1 MSLALFATALLHHAH
16 AQVLAVRFP
25 WPCTTGPLSSTFAFL
40 LEIKTRLEERQAER
54 EARNCK
60 NPRCNHKTT
69 LNPRSTFQLTSTSVW
84 VPTREH
90 LFPCL
95 IPLAPPSA
103 FCTRNTMTP
112 KYTTPTNPEPPTYS
126 MMTPI
131 QTNRIH
137 TVRLP

>member
-1 MSLALFATALLHHAH
+1 MTSFASAFLISHIARS
-16 AQVLAVRFP
+16 LAVRLP
-25 WPCTTGPLSSTFAFL
+25 RRCATGPLSSSSSFL
-40 LEIKTRLEERQAER
+40 PEMKTRLEERQAER

-60 NPRCNHKTT
+60 NPRCNQKTT

-103 FCTRNTMTP
+103 FCARKTMTP
-112 KYTTPTNPEPPTYS
+112 KYTTPTNPKPPTYS